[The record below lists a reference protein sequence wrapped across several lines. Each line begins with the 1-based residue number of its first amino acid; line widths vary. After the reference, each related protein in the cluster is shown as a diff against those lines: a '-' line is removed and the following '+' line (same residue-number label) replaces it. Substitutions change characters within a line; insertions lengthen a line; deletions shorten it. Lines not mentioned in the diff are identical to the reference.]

1 MAMNEHQV
9 RMMLADYVQKG
20 TLAQQLQDYVTHA
33 EIPERMSPVA
43 DAKVAEAITTDEIQ
57 NKIAQIA
64 ESAVTRLM
72 QEGFKS
78 FDEKLTQLRN
88 EVGDLTQLRNE
99 VEDLKDSRK
108 PTQDD
113 AKEKEDEK
121 EKDDEKDDEK
131 SDDPKDKEIKQ
142 LKNMFK

>member
-9 RMMLADYVQKG
+9 RIIMTEYVKKEA
-20 TLAQQLQDYVTHA
+20 LVQQLQDYVPRA
-33 EIPERMSPVA
+33 EVPDSMIPVA
-43 DAKVAEAITTDEIQ
+43 NAKGAEAIPTDEIQ

-72 QEGFKS
+72 QEGFQS

-99 VEDLKDSRK
+99 VGDLKDSRK
-108 PTQDD
+108 PTQDE
-113 AKEKEDEK
+113 AK
-121 EKDDEKDDEK
+121 EKDDK
-131 SDDPKDKEIKQ
+131 SDDAKKKMIKVMMRKAWIQ
-142 LKNMFK
+142 KIKK